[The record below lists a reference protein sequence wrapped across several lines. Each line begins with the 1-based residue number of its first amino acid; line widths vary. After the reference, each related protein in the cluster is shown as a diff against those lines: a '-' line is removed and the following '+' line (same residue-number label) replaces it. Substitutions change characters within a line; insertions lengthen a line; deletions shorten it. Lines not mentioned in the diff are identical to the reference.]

1 MKEIEV
7 PKQLRQFMLEGAR
20 ETKLGDKK
28 GAKKQYRYGN
38 LHIREYNDKYTLHMD
53 KYDPREN
60 PLAHLVW
67 DAPEV
72 LIGLAGAIIGGSKVT
87 SYLFNKNNFSKKSS
101 IASGLLASL
110 ISGYITYLISKKLK
124 E

>member
-1 MKEIEV
+1 
-7 PKQLRQFMLEGAR
+7 
-20 ETKLGDKK
+20 
-28 GAKKQYRYGN
+28 
-38 LHIREYNDKYTLHMD
+38 MD
-53 KYDPREN
+53 RYDPREN

-72 LIGLAGAIIGGSKVT
+72 LIGLAGAIIGGSNVA
-87 SYLFNKNNFSKKSS
+87 SYLFNKSNFSKKSS

>member
-1 MKEIEV
+1 MNEIEV
-7 PKQLRQFMLEGAR
+7 PKHLRQFMLEGAK
-20 ETKLGDKK
+20 ETRLGDKK
-28 GAKKQYRYGN
+28 GAKKQFRYGN

-110 ISGYITYLISKKLK
+110 ISGYASYLISKKLK